1 MNTQS
6 SNYQASV
13 KTSIANNRVVSV
25 QETAA
30 LTLFGILPTQLLK
43 NFSLESN
50 QTDFQVQLV
59 VYKNQLLFL
68 TY

>member
-30 LTLFGILPTQLLK
+30 LTLFGILPTQLRK
-43 NFSLESN
+43 TSL
-50 QTDFQVQLV
+50 
-59 VYKNQLLFL
+59 
-68 TY
+68 